1 MTPLVPYRSVGTQ
14 RSVHTLRTRSKAWF
28 ALSPQR
34 ERILKAAARLFAR
47 DGYHGAGMALLEQE
61 VGLKRGALYHH
72 IGNKESLL
80 YEISR
85 TQLQH
90 MVDLGTR
97 IAEETPDEVECL
109 RRLARALLRNIA
121 AHRVE
126 WTVHYRDFN
135 ALTGERLAHVLELR
149 ERYAEIWQRVYASGV
164 ARGLFQPTEPRVAV
178 LGILGMFNYSYLW
191 LEGDGRL
198 DTDRIADLYCDIVLR
213 GVLLAPHPAS
223 PAAEE

>member
-1 MTPLVPYRSVGTQ
+1 M
-14 RSVHTLRTRSKAWF
+14 
-28 ALSPQR
+28 SPQR

-85 TQLQH
+85 TQLEH
-90 MVDLGTR
+90 MVGLASQ
-97 IAEETPDEVECL
+97 IAEEAPDEAECF

-121 AHRVE
+121 DHRLE

-135 ALTGERLAHVLELR
+135 ALTGERLEHVLELR
-149 ERYAEIWQRVYASGV
+149 RRYSEIWQRVYASGV
-164 ARGLFQPTEPRVAV
+164 ERGILQPAEPRVAV

-191 LEGDGRL
+191 IEAEGRL
-198 DTDRIADLYCDIVLR
+198 GTDRIADLYCDIFLR
-213 GVLLAPHPAS
+213 GVLLPPHPA
-223 PAAEE
+223 PHAAEE